1 MRVSSGAD
9 RKKRIKKI
17 LKQTKGMRS
26 GRRRLLRS
34 AKEAIMRSGQNAYT
48 GRKIKKR
55 DFRSMWIVRIN
66 AACELRDIPYHR
78 FMNGL
83 KKASVELNRK
93 ALSEV
98 AISDEKAFDVLVDTA
113 KKALA

>member
-1 MRVSSGAD
+1 MRVTSGPA
-9 RKKRIKKI
+9 RKRKIKRV
-17 LKQTKGMRS
+17 LKRTKGMRN
-26 GRRRLLRS
+26 GARRLLRT

-55 DFRSMWIVRIN
+55 DMRSMWIVRIN
-66 AACELRDIPYHR
+66 AACELRDMPYHR

-93 ALSEV
+93 ALSEI
-98 AISDEKAFDVLVDTA
+98 AISDEKAFDVLVETA